1 MTSRTPH
8 PALRRMQDIR
18 PHRRLALRGS
28 QVLASTV
35 LLTLLGPFGTYSDL
49 DAGMRFAYWGLA
61 MLAGFVLV
69 EEVIFRALQV
79 ATVRNLPWPASLAGG
94 ILAAAVPMTALVLAL
109 EAGFRQP
116 LPTGPGSLATLYV
129 YVLSITVMVGG
140 LPIFWELYR
149 HGLLAP
155 VQAAPTPVPAPA
167 PIPPAPERA
176 RLLDRLPEPR
186 RGALLALSMEDH
198 YVRVF
203 TDAGDCLLL
212 LRLSD
217 AMVEA
222 GGTPGLRIHRS
233 HWIATAAVTRL
244 ERLPDGRLRVHLVNG
259 LVLPVSRS
267 HAKAVREA
275 GFP

>member
-1 MTSRTPH
+1 MTSRTPT
-8 PALRRMQDIR
+8 PTPRRLQDVQ

-35 LLTLLGPFGTYSDL
+35 LLTLLGPFGTYTDL
-49 DAGMRFAYWGLA
+49 DAGTRFIYWGLA

-69 EEVIFRALQV
+69 EDMIFRALQV
-79 ATVRNLPWPASLAGG
+79 ASVRNFPWPASLAGG
-94 ILAAAVPMTALVLAL
+94 ILVAAVPMTAVVLAL

-116 LPTGPGSLATLYV
+116 FATDPGSLATLYA
-129 YVLSITVMVGG
+129 YVLSITVLVGG
-140 LPIFWELYR
+140 VPIFLELHR

-155 VQAAPTPVPAPA
+155 VQPVEAPA
-167 PIPPAPERA
+167 AVSAPAAAEPA
-176 RLLDRLPEPR
+176 RLLDRLPAAR

-217 AMVEA
+217 AMVET

-233 HWIATAAVTRL
+233 HWVATAAVTRL
-244 ERLPDGRLRVHLVNG
+244 ERLPDGRLRLHLVNG

-267 HAKAVREA
+267 YAKAVREA